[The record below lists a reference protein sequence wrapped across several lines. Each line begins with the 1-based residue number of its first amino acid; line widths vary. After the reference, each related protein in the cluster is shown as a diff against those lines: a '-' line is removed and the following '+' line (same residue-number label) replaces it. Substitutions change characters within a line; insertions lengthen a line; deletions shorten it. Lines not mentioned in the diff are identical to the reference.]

1 MKAFFKIFFT
11 LLFLIFTAI
20 DNPQAAD
27 AFSHFIQPQNNL
39 EIVSL
44 DYDDTNEAYITN
56 VSTEDYVI
64 APASCHQELYA
75 PSDRKDNFSYWNGE
89 FLYTQNK
96 IAQFIRSAVLFRSCN
111 GTFYNL
117 SSYLKN
123 EICVRAP

>member
-1 MKAFFKIFFT
+1 VKAFLKIFFT

-20 DNPQAAD
+20 NSPEAVE
-27 AFSHFIQPQNNL
+27 AFSTFIQPQNNL
-39 EIVSL
+39 EIISK
-44 DYDDTNEAYITN
+44 DFEETKDSYITK
-56 VSTEDYVI
+56 VSTEDYAI
-64 APASCHQELYA
+64 APANCHQELYA
-75 PSDRKDNFSYWNGE
+75 PSDRKDDFSFWNGE

-96 IAQFIRSAVLFRSCN
+96 IAQFIRSALLFRSCN